1 MIRIIGLGSPFGDDQ
16 VGWRVIELLQ
26 DRLDP
31 QVDLVALDRPGAAL
45 INWMAG
51 VRRLVIVDALVSG
64 HAPGHT
70 ARLTDSDLDAL
81 AGGTSSH
88 QLDLAQT
95 LALAGALDCLPEQVE
110 IYGIEIDA
118 LQRTGLSG
126 AVADS
131 AVTLAKTL
139 AKTLT
144 DLPVTRVET
153 PNSCSRS

>member
-1 MIRIIGLGSPFGDDQ
+1 MGRRAQFGDDQ
-16 VGWRVIELLQ
+16 VGWRVVELLQ

-70 ARLTDSDLDAL
+70 TRLTVSDLDAL

-110 IYGIEIDA
+110 IYGIEIDS
-118 LQRTGLSG
+118 LQRTGLSA
-126 AVADS
+126 AVADG

-139 AKTLT
+139 ATTLT
-144 DLPVTRVET
+144 DLPVARIET
-153 PNSCSRS
+153 TYS